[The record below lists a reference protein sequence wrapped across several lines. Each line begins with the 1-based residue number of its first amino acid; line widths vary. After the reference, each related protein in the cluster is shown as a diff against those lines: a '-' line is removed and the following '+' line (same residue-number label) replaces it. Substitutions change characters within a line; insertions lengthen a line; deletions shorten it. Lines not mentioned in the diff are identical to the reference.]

1 MFSIKS
7 LSYWAVEPKKR
18 IMRERLNTSIQ
29 SASLILVAAGLAWVV
44 WSQDTTMKDMLTY
57 LVILMALIESLS
69 LYLIGRVYPESHTTF
84 KMGII
89 ATLLILLGIKIML
102 PDMFIPLTITVFAI
116 NFMYNFYTNSKRRQG
131 AFKRRIGNKFR

>member
-1 MFSIKS
+1 
-7 LSYWAVEPKKR
+7 
-18 IMRERLNTSIQ
+18 MRERLNTSIQ

-44 WSQDTTMKDMLTY
+44 WSNDTTMRDMLTY
-57 LVILMALIESLS
+57 LVILIALIESLS

-102 PDMFIPLTITVFAI
+102 PDLFIPLTITVFAI
-116 NFMYNFYTNSKRRQG
+116 NFLYNFYTNNKRRKG
-131 AFKRRIGNKFR
+131 AFKRKPGKRFR

>member
-1 MFSIKS
+1 MMK
-7 LSYWAVEPKKR
+7 
-18 IMRERLNTSIQ
+18 ERLNTSIQ

-57 LVILMALIESLS
+57 LIILMVFIEILS

-84 KMGII
+84 KIGII
-89 ATLLILLGIKIML
+89 ATLFILFGIKIML

-116 NFMYNFYTNSKRRQG
+116 NFMYNFYTNGKRRQG
-131 AFKRRIGNKFR
+131 AFKRRIDKKFR

>member
-1 MFSIKS
+1 M
-7 LSYWAVEPKKR
+7 AVEPKKR

-44 WSQDTTMKDMLTY
+44 WSQDTTMKDMITY
-57 LVILMALIESLS
+57 LIILMIFIEGLS

-102 PDMFIPLTITVFAI
+102 PDLFIPLTITVFAI

-131 AFKRRIGNKFR
+131 AFKRRIGKKFR

>member
-7 LSYWAVEPKKR
+7 LSYLAVEPKKR

-102 PDMFIPLTITVFAI
+102 PDLFIPLTITVFAI
-116 NFMYNFYTNSKRRQG
+116 NFMYTLNPQG
-131 AFKRRIGNKFR
+131 GFKKSRKSG

>member
-1 MFSIKS
+1 
-7 LSYWAVEPKKR
+7 
-18 IMRERLNTSIQ
+18 MRERLNTSIQ

-44 WSQDTTMKDMLTY
+44 WSNDTTMRDMLTY
-57 LVILMALIESLS
+57 LVILIALIESLS

-102 PDMFIPLTITVFAI
+102 PDLFIPLTITVFAI
-116 NFMYNFYTNSKRRQG
+116 NFLYNFYTNNKRRKG
-131 AFKRRIGNKFR
+131 AFKRKPGKGFR

>member
-1 MFSIKS
+1 
-7 LSYWAVEPKKR
+7 
-18 IMRERLNTSIQ
+18 MRERLNTSIQ

-44 WSQDTTMKDMLTY
+44 WSNDTTMRDMLTY
-57 LVILMALIESLS
+57 LIILIALIESLS

-102 PDMFIPLTITVFAI
+102 PDLFIPLTITVFAI
-116 NFMYNFYTNSKRRQG
+116 NFLYNFYTNNKRRKG
-131 AFKRRIGNKFR
+131 AFKRKPGKRFR

>member
-1 MFSIKS
+1 
-7 LSYWAVEPKKR
+7 
-18 IMRERLNTSIQ
+18 MRERLNTSIQ

-44 WSQDTTMKDMLTY
+44 WSNDTTMKDMLTY
-57 LVILMALIESLS
+57 LIILMALIESLS

-89 ATLLILLGIKIML
+89 ATLLILLGIKVML
-102 PDMFIPLTITVFAI
+102 PDLFIPLTITVFAI
-116 NFMYNFYTNSKRRQG
+116 NFLYNFYTNNKRRKG